1 MLEEKSEAVENT
13 YEFELDTQA
22 DEELVL
28 ESGENDY
35 IDEDGQKAHTEN
47 DGGQSNSAELLEEI
61 EHLRSEIN
69 SLKNDISRR
78 EAEFE
83 RMNSECHEF
92 SMLFPDVSLK
102 NVSDSVWEQ
111 VKKGMP
117 LSAAYAYEE
126 RKRNLEKMRSQSIN
140 ARNSEKSTGRL
151 VGDDNGGY
159 FSPSEVKA
167 MDRNQIKA
175 NYSKII
181 DSMSHWN

>member
-1 MLEEKSEAVENT
+1 MLEEISEIVENT
-13 YEFELDTQA
+13 AEVELDTNVY
-22 DEELVL
+22 DELAS
-28 ESGENDY
+28 ESDENY
-35 IDEDGQKAHTEN
+35 HIDEDGQEADTQNAEGK
-47 DGGQSNSAELLEEI
+47 SNSAELLEEI

-69 SLKNDISRR
+69 ALKEDISRR
-78 EAEFE
+78 EVEFE

-92 SMLFPDVSLK
+92 SMLFPDVSLQ

-111 VKKGMP
+111 VKKGIP
-117 LSAAYAYEE
+117 LSAAYAYDE
-126 RKRNLEKMRSQSIN
+126 RKRNLERTRSQSIN